1 MFDIIGKLVIAV
13 LAIIVLYVLY
23 SIATKTPGLG
33 CAILFVLSIASAI
46 AVIWRGVV
54 FFEFD
59 MNDVETTPFATLGV
73 AAFFLVIFFVLV
85 IIFFRVHFFIAD
97 KVEDLNAH
105 LKGEY

>member
-1 MFDIIGKLVIAV
+1 MFDVIGKLVVVVVA
-13 LAIIVLYVLY
+13 LIVLYVLY
-23 SIATKTPGLG
+23 SIVGESNGLG
-33 CAILFVLSIASAI
+33 CVILFVLSIASAI